1 MTKNEPK
8 KVLRDTW
15 PSNTENCNNSCNI
28 FKYLP
33 FMLSSKIKRKMKMKK
48 TLNLLFLLLA
58 VFAISSCSSDDDEI
72 KDSVKEITIYVS
84 SETGESYGFNSTPEE
99 CMLVKFDNPNGEW
112 EHLGLY
118 RIEGFTYVKGHE
130 YELRVKMTTLA
141 NPPAD
146 GYSHKYLLVKIVQ
159 DKLVKETETPTD
171 NSVKSESDIEYQELC
186 PYNKYETED
195 NYIVDGE
202 GNIYKGNGW
211 PKPSYEHS
219 RIYVENVL
227 DKGDDN
233 WVKFNS
239 IPYQAYCSYVIS
251 PLTDDIRMVY
261 NEDGGPLFKDVI
273 PENEFEYIT
282 KKMNSGEKL
291 QYFLIL
297 ANVYKKGLQKLKF
310 TITKQ

>member
-1 MTKNEPK
+1 MQFIQN
-8 KVLRDTW
+8 
-15 PSNTENCNNSCNI
+15 
-28 FKYLP
+28 LP
-33 FMLSSKIKRKMKMKK
+33 FMLSSKIKRKMKK

-58 VFAISSCSSDDDEI
+58 VFAISSCSSDDDEK

-159 DKLVKETETPTD
+159 DKLVNETETPTD

-227 DKGDDN
+227 DKSDDN

-251 PLTDDIRMVY
+251 PLTDDIRLVY
-261 NEDGGPLFKDVI
+261 NEDGGPLFKKVI
-273 PENEFEYIT
+273 PESEFEYIT

>member
-1 MTKNEPK
+1 MQYIQN
-8 KVLRDTW
+8 
-15 PSNTENCNNSCNI
+15 
-28 FKYLP
+28 LP
-33 FMLSSKIKRKMKMKK
+33 FILSSTIKRKMKK

-159 DKLVKETETPTD
+159 DKLVKESETPTD

-211 PKPSYEHS
+211 TKPSYEHS

-233 WVKFNS
+233 WGKFNS
-239 IPYQAYCSYVIS
+239 IPYQAYRSYVIS
-251 PLTDDIRMVY
+251 PLTDDIRLVY

>member
-1 MTKNEPK
+1 M
-8 KVLRDTW
+8 
-15 PSNTENCNNSCNI
+15 
-28 FKYLP
+28 KYIQNLP
-33 FMLSSKIKRKMKMKK
+33 FILSSTIKRKIKK

-58 VFAISSCSSDDDEI
+58 VFAVSSCSSDDDEK

-112 EHLGLY
+112 EHLSLY

-130 YELRVKMTTLA
+130 YELRIKMTTLA
-141 NPPAD
+141 SPPAD

-195 NYIVDGE
+195 NYIIDGE

-211 PKPSYEHS
+211 TKPSYEHS

-239 IPYQAYCSYVIS
+239 IPYQTYCSYVIS

-273 PENEFEYIT
+273 PESEFEYIT

>member
-1 MTKNEPK
+1 MQYIQN
-8 KVLRDTW
+8 
-15 PSNTENCNNSCNI
+15 
-28 FKYLP
+28 LP
-33 FMLSSKIKRKMKMKK
+33 FILSSTIKRKMKK

-58 VFAISSCSSDDDEI
+58 VFAISSCSSDDDEK

-146 GYSHKYLLVKIVQ
+146 GYSHRYLLVKIVQ
-159 DKLVKETETPTD
+159 DKLVKETGTPTD

-251 PLTDDIRMVY
+251 PLTDDIRLVY

-273 PENEFEYIT
+273 PESEFEYIT

-291 QYFLIL
+291 QYYLIL

>member
-1 MTKNEPK
+1 MQYIQN
-8 KVLRDTW
+8 
-15 PSNTENCNNSCNI
+15 
-28 FKYLP
+28 LP
-33 FMLSSKIKRKMKMKK
+33 FILSSTIKRKMKK
-48 TLNLLFLLLA
+48 TLKLLFLLLA
-58 VFAISSCSSDDDEI
+58 VFAISSCSSDDDEK

-146 GYSHKYLLVKIVQ
+146 GYSHRYLLVKIVQ

-211 PKPSYEHS
+211 QKPSYEHS

-251 PLTDDIRMVY
+251 PMTDNIRMVY

-273 PENEFEYIT
+273 PESEFEYIT

>member
-1 MTKNEPK
+1 MQVIQN
-8 KVLRDTW
+8 
-15 PSNTENCNNSCNI
+15 
-28 FKYLP
+28 LP
-33 FMLSSKIKRKMKMKK
+33 FILSSTIKRKMKK

-202 GNIYKGNGW
+202 GNIYKGNGL

-219 RIYVENVL
+219 RVYVENVL

-251 PLTDDIRMVY
+251 PLTDDIRLVY
-261 NEDGGPLFKDVI
+261 NEDGGPLFKKVI
-273 PENEFEYIT
+273 PESEFEYIT

>member
-1 MTKNEPK
+1 MQYIQN
-8 KVLRDTW
+8 
-15 PSNTENCNNSCNI
+15 
-28 FKYLP
+28 LP
-33 FMLSSKIKRKMKMKK
+33 FILSSTIKRKMKK

-58 VFAISSCSSDDDEI
+58 VFAISSCSSDDDEK

-251 PLTDDIRMVY
+251 PLTDDIRLVY
-261 NEDGGPLFKDVI
+261 NEDGGPLFKKVI
-273 PENEFEYIT
+273 PESEFEYIT

>member
-1 MTKNEPK
+1 MQFIQN
-8 KVLRDTW
+8 
-15 PSNTENCNNSCNI
+15 
-28 FKYLP
+28 LP
-33 FMLSSKIKRKMKMKK
+33 FKLSSKIKRKMKK

-58 VFAISSCSSDDDEI
+58 VFAISSCSSDDDEK

-112 EHLGLY
+112 KHLGLY

-211 PKPSYEHS
+211 AKPSYEHS

-251 PLTDDIRMVY
+251 PLTDDIRLVY
-261 NEDGGPLFKDVI
+261 NEDSGPLFKKVI
-273 PENEFEYIT
+273 PESEFEYIT

>member
-1 MTKNEPK
+1 MQFIQN
-8 KVLRDTW
+8 
-15 PSNTENCNNSCNI
+15 
-28 FKYLP
+28 LP
-33 FMLSSKIKRKMKMKK
+33 FMLSSKIKRKMKK

-58 VFAISSCSSDDDEI
+58 VFAISSCSSDDDEK

-112 EHLGLY
+112 KHLGLY

-146 GYSHKYLLVKIVQ
+146 GYSHRYLLVKIVQ

-211 PKPSYEHS
+211 AKPSYEHS

-251 PLTDDIRMVY
+251 PLTDDIRLVY
-261 NEDGGPLFKDVI
+261 NEDGGPLFKKVI
-273 PENEFEYIT
+273 PESEFEYIT

>member
-1 MTKNEPK
+1 MQYIQN
-8 KVLRDTW
+8 
-15 PSNTENCNNSCNI
+15 
-28 FKYLP
+28 LP
-33 FMLSSKIKRKMKMKK
+33 FILSSTIKRKMKK

-58 VFAISSCSSDDDEI
+58 VFAVSSCSSDDDEK

-159 DKLVKETETPTD
+159 DKLVKETETPT

-227 DKGDDN
+227 DKSDDN

-261 NEDGGPLFKDVI
+261 NEDDGPLFKDVI
-273 PENEFEYIT
+273 PESEFEYIT

>member
-1 MTKNEPK
+1 MQYIQN
-8 KVLRDTW
+8 
-15 PSNTENCNNSCNI
+15 
-28 FKYLP
+28 LP
-33 FMLSSKIKRKMKMKK
+33 FILSSTIKRKMKK

-58 VFAISSCSSDDDEI
+58 VFAVSSCSSDDDEK

-202 GNIYKGNGW
+202 GNIYKGNGL

-273 PENEFEYIT
+273 PESEFEYIT

-291 QYFLIL
+291 QYYLIL

>member
-1 MTKNEPK
+1 MQYIQN
-8 KVLRDTW
+8 
-15 PSNTENCNNSCNI
+15 
-28 FKYLP
+28 LP
-33 FMLSSKIKRKMKMKK
+33 FILSSTIKRKMKK

-58 VFAISSCSSDDDEI
+58 VFAISSCSSDDDEK

-159 DKLVKETETPTD
+159 DKLVKEPETPTD

-219 RIYVENVL
+219 RIYLENVL

-233 WVKFNS
+233 WDKFNS
-239 IPYQAYCSYVIS
+239 IPYQAYRSYVIS

-261 NEDGGPLFKDVI
+261 NEGGGPLFKDVI
-273 PENEFEYIT
+273 PESEFEYIT

-291 QYFLIL
+291 QYYLIL

>member
-1 MTKNEPK
+1 MQYMQYIQN
-8 KVLRDTW
+8 
-15 PSNTENCNNSCNI
+15 
-28 FKYLP
+28 LP
-33 FMLSSKIKRKMKMKK
+33 FILSSTIKRKMKK

-58 VFAISSCSSDDDEI
+58 VFAVSSCSSDDDEK

-159 DKLVKETETPTD
+159 DKLVKETETPT

-227 DKGDDN
+227 DKSDDN

-251 PLTDDIRMVY
+251 PLTDDIRLVY
-261 NEDGGPLFKDVI
+261 NEDGGPLFKKVI
-273 PENEFEYIT
+273 PESEFEYIT

>member
-1 MTKNEPK
+1 MQYIQN
-8 KVLRDTW
+8 
-15 PSNTENCNNSCNI
+15 
-28 FKYLP
+28 LP
-33 FMLSSKIKRKMKMKK
+33 FILSSTIKRKMKK

-58 VFAISSCSSDDDEI
+58 VFAISSCSSDDDEK

-159 DKLVKETETPTD
+159 DKLVKETGTPTD

-202 GNIYKGNGW
+202 GNIYKGNGL

-261 NEDGGPLFKDVI
+261 NEDGDPLFKDVI
-273 PENEFEYIT
+273 PESEFEYIT
-282 KKMNSGEKL
+282 KKNELRRETAVFSHLG
-291 QYFLIL
+291 QCI
-297 ANVYKKGLQKLKF
+297 QKRTPEIEIYNYETMKRCLYE
-310 TITKQ
+310 

>member
-1 MTKNEPK
+1 MQYIQN
-8 KVLRDTW
+8 
-15 PSNTENCNNSCNI
+15 
-28 FKYLP
+28 LP
-33 FMLSSKIKRKMKMKK
+33 FILSSTIKRKMKMKK

-58 VFAISSCSSDDDEI
+58 VFAISSCSSDDDEK

-159 DKLVKETETPTD
+159 DKLVKETGTPTD

-186 PYNKYETED
+186 PYNKYEIED

-202 GNIYKGNGW
+202 GNIYKGNGL

-233 WVKFNS
+233 WGKFNS
-239 IPYQAYCSYVIS
+239 IPYQAYRSYVIS

-273 PENEFEYIT
+273 PESEFEYIT
-282 KKMNSGEKL
+282 KKMNSGAKL

>member
-1 MTKNEPK
+1 MQYIQN
-8 KVLRDTW
+8 
-15 PSNTENCNNSCNI
+15 
-28 FKYLP
+28 LP
-33 FMLSSKIKRKMKMKK
+33 FILSSTIKRKMKK

-58 VFAISSCSSDDDEI
+58 VFAVSSCSSDDDEK

-99 CMLVKFDNPNGEW
+99 CMLVKFDNPNGKW

-159 DKLVKETETPTD
+159 DKLVKETETPT

-251 PLTDDIRMVY
+251 PLTDDIRLVY
-261 NEDGGPLFKDVI
+261 NEDGGPLFKKVI
-273 PENEFEYIT
+273 QESEFEYIT

-291 QYFLIL
+291 QYYLIL

>member
-1 MTKNEPK
+1 MQYIQN
-8 KVLRDTW
+8 
-15 PSNTENCNNSCNI
+15 
-28 FKYLP
+28 LP
-33 FMLSSKIKRKMKMKK
+33 FILSSTIKRKMKK

-58 VFAISSCSSDDDEI
+58 VFAISSCSSDDDEK

-261 NEDGGPLFKDVI
+261 NEDDGPLFKDVI
-273 PENEFEYIT
+273 PESEFEYIT

>member
-1 MTKNEPK
+1 MQYIQN
-8 KVLRDTW
+8 
-15 PSNTENCNNSCNI
+15 
-28 FKYLP
+28 LP
-33 FMLSSKIKRKMKMKK
+33 FILSSTIKRKMKK

-58 VFAISSCSSDDDEI
+58 VFAISSCSSDDDEK

-202 GNIYKGNGW
+202 GNIYKGNGL

-219 RIYVENVL
+219 RIYLENVL

-233 WVKFNS
+233 WFKFNS
-239 IPYQAYCSYVIS
+239 IPYQAYRSYVIS

-261 NEDGGPLFKDVI
+261 NEDGGPLFKKVI
-273 PENEFEYIT
+273 PESEFEYIT

>member
-1 MTKNEPK
+1 MQYIQN
-8 KVLRDTW
+8 
-15 PSNTENCNNSCNI
+15 
-28 FKYLP
+28 LP
-33 FMLSSKIKRKMKMKK
+33 FILSSTIKRKMKK

-58 VFAISSCSSDDDEI
+58 VFAISSCSSDDDEK

-146 GYSHKYLLVKIVQ
+146 GYSHRYLLVKIVQ
-159 DKLVKETETPTD
+159 DKLVTETETPTD

-202 GNIYKGNGW
+202 GNIYKGNGL

-219 RIYVENVL
+219 RVYVENVL

-251 PLTDDIRMVY
+251 PLTDDIRLVY
-261 NEDGGPLFKDVI
+261 NEDGGPLFKKVI
-273 PENEFEYIT
+273 PESEFEYIT

>member
-1 MTKNEPK
+1 MQYIQN
-8 KVLRDTW
+8 
-15 PSNTENCNNSCNI
+15 
-28 FKYLP
+28 LP
-33 FMLSSKIKRKMKMKK
+33 FILSSTIKRKMKK

-58 VFAISSCSSDDDEI
+58 VFAVSSCSSDDDEK

-159 DKLVKETETPTD
+159 DKLVKETETPT

-211 PKPSYEHS
+211 TKPSYEHS

-227 DKGDDN
+227 DKSDDN

-251 PLTDDIRMVY
+251 PLTDDIRLVY
-261 NEDGGPLFKDVI
+261 NEDGGPLFKKVI
-273 PENEFEYIT
+273 PESEFEYIT

>member
-1 MTKNEPK
+1 MQYIQN
-8 KVLRDTW
+8 
-15 PSNTENCNNSCNI
+15 
-28 FKYLP
+28 LP
-33 FMLSSKIKRKMKMKK
+33 FILSSTIKRKMKK

-58 VFAISSCSSDDDEI
+58 VFAVSSCSSDDDEK

-211 PKPSYEHS
+211 SKPSYEHS
-219 RIYVENVL
+219 RIYLENVL

-273 PENEFEYIT
+273 PESEFEYIT

>member
-1 MTKNEPK
+1 MQFIQN
-8 KVLRDTW
+8 
-15 PSNTENCNNSCNI
+15 
-28 FKYLP
+28 LP
-33 FMLSSKIKRKMKMKK
+33 FMLSSKIKRKMKK

-58 VFAISSCSSDDDEI
+58 VFAISSCSSDDDEK

-99 CMLVKFDNPNGEW
+99 CMLVKFGTPNGEW

-195 NYIVDGE
+195 NYIVDGK

-219 RIYVENVL
+219 RIYLENVL

-261 NEDGGPLFKDVI
+261 NEGGGPLFKDVI
-273 PENEFEYIT
+273 PESEFEYIT

>member
-1 MTKNEPK
+1 
-8 KVLRDTW
+8 
-15 PSNTENCNNSCNI
+15 
-28 FKYLP
+28 
-33 FMLSSKIKRKMKMKK
+33 MKK

-219 RIYVENVL
+219 RIYIENVL

-310 TITKQ
+310 TITKR

>member
-1 MTKNEPK
+1 MQYIQN
-8 KVLRDTW
+8 
-15 PSNTENCNNSCNI
+15 
-28 FKYLP
+28 LP
-33 FMLSSKIKRKMKMKK
+33 FILSSTIKRKMKK
-48 TLNLLFLLLA
+48 TLNLLFLLLG
-58 VFAISSCSSDDDEI
+58 VFAVSSCSSDDDEK

-273 PENEFEYIT
+273 PESEFEYIT

>member
-1 MTKNEPK
+1 MQFIQN
-8 KVLRDTW
+8 
-15 PSNTENCNNSCNI
+15 
-28 FKYLP
+28 LP
-33 FMLSSKIKRKMKMKK
+33 FKLSSKIKRKMKK

-58 VFAISSCSSDDDEI
+58 VFAISSCSSDDDEK

-112 EHLGLY
+112 KHLGLY

-130 YELRVKMTTLA
+130 YELRIKMTTLA
-141 NPPAD
+141 SPPAD

-202 GNIYKGNGW
+202 GNIYKGNGL

-219 RIYVENVL
+219 RVYVENVL

-261 NEDGGPLFKDVI
+261 NEDGDPLFKDVI

>member
-1 MTKNEPK
+1 MQYIQN
-8 KVLRDTW
+8 
-15 PSNTENCNNSCNI
+15 
-28 FKYLP
+28 LP
-33 FMLSSKIKRKMKMKK
+33 FILSSTIKRKMKK

-58 VFAISSCSSDDDEI
+58 VFAVSSCSSDDDEK

-84 SETGESYGFNSTPEE
+84 SETGKSYGFNSTPEE

-159 DKLVKETETPTD
+159 DKLVKETETPT

-227 DKGDDN
+227 DKSDDN

-251 PLTDDIRMVY
+251 PLTDDIRLVY
-261 NEDGGPLFKDVI
+261 NEDGGPLFKKVI
-273 PENEFEYIT
+273 PESEFEYIT

-297 ANVYKKGLQKLKF
+297 ANVYKTGLQKLKF

>member
-1 MTKNEPK
+1 MQYIQN
-8 KVLRDTW
+8 
-15 PSNTENCNNSCNI
+15 
-28 FKYLP
+28 LP
-33 FMLSSKIKRKMKMKK
+33 FILSSTIKRKMKK

-58 VFAISSCSSDDDEI
+58 VFAVSSCSSDDDEK

-211 PKPSYEHS
+211 TKPSYEHS

-251 PLTDDIRMVY
+251 PLTDDIRLVY

-273 PENEFEYIT
+273 PESEFEYIT

>member
-1 MTKNEPK
+1 MQYIQN
-8 KVLRDTW
+8 
-15 PSNTENCNNSCNI
+15 
-28 FKYLP
+28 LP
-33 FMLSSKIKRKMKMKK
+33 FILSSTIKRKMKK

-58 VFAISSCSSDDDEI
+58 VFAVSSCSSDDDEK

-99 CMLVKFDNPNGEW
+99 CMLVKFDNPNGGW

-159 DKLVKETETPTD
+159 DKLVKETETPT

-227 DKGDDN
+227 DKSDDN

-251 PLTDDIRMVY
+251 PLTDDIRLVY
-261 NEDGGPLFKDVI
+261 NEDGGPLFKNVI
-273 PENEFEYIT
+273 PESEFEYIT

>member
-1 MTKNEPK
+1 MQYIQN
-8 KVLRDTW
+8 
-15 PSNTENCNNSCNI
+15 
-28 FKYLP
+28 LP
-33 FMLSSKIKRKMKMKK
+33 FILSSTIKRKMKK

-58 VFAISSCSSDDDEI
+58 VFAISSCSSDDDEK

-227 DKGDDN
+227 YKGDDN

-261 NEDGGPLFKDVI
+261 NEDGGPSFKDVI
-273 PENEFEYIT
+273 PESEFEYIT

-310 TITKQ
+310 TITKR

>member
-1 MTKNEPK
+1 MQYIQN
-8 KVLRDTW
+8 
-15 PSNTENCNNSCNI
+15 
-28 FKYLP
+28 LP
-33 FMLSSKIKRKMKMKK
+33 FILSSTIKRKMKK
-48 TLNLLFLLLA
+48 TLNLLFLLLG
-58 VFAISSCSSDDDEI
+58 VFAVSSCSSDDDEK

-159 DKLVKETETPTD
+159 DKLIKETETPTD

-251 PLTDDIRMVY
+251 PLTDDIRLVY
-261 NEDGGPLFKDVI
+261 NEDGGPLFKNVI
-273 PENEFEYIT
+273 PESEFEYIT

>member
-1 MTKNEPK
+1 M
-8 KVLRDTW
+8 
-15 PSNTENCNNSCNI
+15 
-28 FKYLP
+28 KYIQNLP
-33 FMLSSKIKRKMKMKK
+33 FILSSTIKRKIKK

-251 PLTDDIRMVY
+251 PLTDDIRLVY
-261 NEDGGPLFKDVI
+261 NEDGGPLFKKVI
-273 PENEFEYIT
+273 PESEFEYIT

>member
-1 MTKNEPK
+1 MQYIQN
-8 KVLRDTW
+8 
-15 PSNTENCNNSCNI
+15 
-28 FKYLP
+28 LP
-33 FMLSSKIKRKMKMKK
+33 FILSSTIKRKMKK

-58 VFAISSCSSDDDEI
+58 VFAVSSCSSDDDEK

-118 RIEGFTYVKGHE
+118 CIEGFTYVKGHE

-159 DKLVKETETPTD
+159 DKLVKETETPT

-202 GNIYKGNGW
+202 GNIYKGNGL

-227 DKGDDN
+227 DKSDDN

-251 PLTDDIRMVY
+251 PLTDDIRLVY
-261 NEDGGPLFKDVI
+261 NEDGGPLFKKVI
-273 PENEFEYIT
+273 PESEFEYIT

>member
-1 MTKNEPK
+1 MQYIQN
-8 KVLRDTW
+8 
-15 PSNTENCNNSCNI
+15 
-28 FKYLP
+28 LP
-33 FMLSSKIKRKMKMKK
+33 FILSSTIKRKMKMKK

-58 VFAISSCSSDDDEI
+58 VFAVSSCSSDDDEK

-146 GYSHKYLLVKIVQ
+146 GYSHRYLLVKIVQ

-171 NSVKSESDIEYQELC
+171 NRVKSESDIEYQELC

-273 PENEFEYIT
+273 PESEFEYIT

>member
-1 MTKNEPK
+1 MQYIQN
-8 KVLRDTW
+8 
-15 PSNTENCNNSCNI
+15 
-28 FKYLP
+28 LP
-33 FMLSSKIKRKMKMKK
+33 FILSSTIKRKMKK

-58 VFAISSCSSDDDEI
+58 VFAISSCSSDDDEK

-159 DKLVKETETPTD
+159 DKLIKETETPTD

-219 RIYVENVL
+219 RIYIENVL

-233 WVKFNS
+233 WDKFNS
-239 IPYQAYCSYVIS
+239 IPYQAYRSYVIS

-273 PENEFEYIT
+273 PESEFEYIT

>member
-1 MTKNEPK
+1 MQYIKN
-8 KVLRDTW
+8 
-15 PSNTENCNNSCNI
+15 
-28 FKYLP
+28 LP
-33 FMLSSKIKRKMKMKK
+33 FMLSSKIKRKMKK

-58 VFAISSCSSDDDEI
+58 VFAISSCSSDDDEK

-159 DKLVKETETPTD
+159 DKLVKESETPTD

-211 PKPSYEHS
+211 TKPSYEHS

-261 NEDGGPLFKDVI
+261 NEDGDPLFKDVI

>member
-1 MTKNEPK
+1 
-8 KVLRDTW
+8 
-15 PSNTENCNNSCNI
+15 
-28 FKYLP
+28 
-33 FMLSSKIKRKMKMKK
+33 MLSSKIKRKMKK

-58 VFAISSCSSDDDEI
+58 VFAISSCSSDDDEK

-146 GYSHKYLLVKIVQ
+146 GYSHRYLLVKIVQ

-211 PKPSYEHS
+211 AKPSYEHS

-251 PLTDDIRMVY
+251 PLTDDIRLVY
-261 NEDGGPLFKDVI
+261 NEDSGPLFKKVI
-273 PENEFEYIT
+273 PESEFEYIT

>member
-1 MTKNEPK
+1 MQYIQN
-8 KVLRDTW
+8 
-15 PSNTENCNNSCNI
+15 
-28 FKYLP
+28 LP
-33 FMLSSKIKRKMKMKK
+33 FILSSTIKRKMKK

-58 VFAISSCSSDDDEI
+58 VFAISSCSSDDDEK

-159 DKLVKETETPTD
+159 DKLVKETETPT

-227 DKGDDN
+227 DKSDDN

-251 PLTDDIRMVY
+251 PLTDDIRLVY

-273 PENEFEYIT
+273 PESEFEYIT

>member
-1 MTKNEPK
+1 MQYIQN
-8 KVLRDTW
+8 
-15 PSNTENCNNSCNI
+15 
-28 FKYLP
+28 LP
-33 FMLSSKIKRKMKMKK
+33 FILSSTIKRKMKK

-58 VFAISSCSSDDDEI
+58 VFAVSSCSSDDDEK

-146 GYSHKYLLVKIVQ
+146 GYSHKYLLIKIVQ
-159 DKLVKETETPTD
+159 DKLVKETGTPTD

-251 PLTDDIRMVY
+251 PLTDDIRLVY

-273 PENEFEYIT
+273 PESEFEYIT

-291 QYFLIL
+291 QYYLIL

>member
-1 MTKNEPK
+1 MQFIQN
-8 KVLRDTW
+8 
-15 PSNTENCNNSCNI
+15 
-28 FKYLP
+28 LP
-33 FMLSSKIKRKMKMKK
+33 FMLSSKIKRKMKK

-58 VFAISSCSSDDDEI
+58 VFAISSCSSDDDEK

-146 GYSHKYLLVKIVQ
+146 GYSHRYLLVKIVQ
-159 DKLVKETETPTD
+159 DKLVKETGTPTD

-202 GNIYKGNGW
+202 GNIYKSNGW

-251 PLTDDIRMVY
+251 PLTDDIKLVY
-261 NEDGGPLFKDVI
+261 NEDGGPLFKKVI
-273 PENEFEYIT
+273 PESEFEYIT